1 MGHDF
6 LRRWGSRNIYLGVS
20 MSIKILK
27 VCLIILLLVQ
37 VEGTSQGF
45 LKAEQTQIVNAKG
58 DPVILRGIG
67 LGGYM
72 LQEGYMLKVPFSG
85 QQYIFK
91 EHVQKLIGKEKTE
104 KFYDAWRENHIQKRD
119 VDSLKKWGFNSIRLP
134 LHYNLFTLPVE
145 DEIELGE
152 NTWLEEGFK
161 LTDSLLSWCKAN
173 KMYLILDMH
182 AAPGGQG
189 HDVNISDRDPDKP
202 SLWESKANQD
212 KLVAVWEKLAER
224 YKDEVWIG
232 AYDLLNEPN
241 WTFEPN
247 KNQNGIEDTHNKP
260 LRELLVRL
268 TQAVRKIDTNHIVII
283 EGNGWGNNYRG
294 MLPPWDDNMVLSF
307 HKYWN
312 YNDTSSIQQFL
323 DYRKQYNVPIWLGE
337 SGENSNVWFKD
348 AITLME
354 QNRIGWCWWP
364 LKKLGH
370 NNPLEIKINEG
381 YQHLLNYWSKKA
393 KKPSE
398 EEAYAALMQLT
409 ENLKIENCIVHY
421 DVLDAMLRQPNSQQ
435 AIPMASNELENE
447 LLIEAV
453 DYDLGAEGVAYQD
466 NVSAN
471 YHISTGGN
479 RQSWNLGRTYRND
492 GVDIFLDSAG
502 LEYVGDLEKGEWMQY
517 TIEVKEPGLYS
528 IVFNVNS
535 TNEKGKLSALVNTEI
550 TKQISIA
557 NTLNNWD
564 WTRPVSIPLQR
575 GQNKIKI
582 LIDSGGF
589 NLKTIKISKTK

>member
-104 KFYDAWRENHIQKRD
+104 EFYDAWRENHIQRRD

-224 YKDEVWIG
+224 YKDEAWIG

-517 TIEVKEPGLYS
+517 TIEVKEPDLYT

-535 TNEKGKLSALVNTEI
+535 SNEKGKLSALVNTEI

-564 WTRPVSIPLQR
+564 WTRPVSIPLKR